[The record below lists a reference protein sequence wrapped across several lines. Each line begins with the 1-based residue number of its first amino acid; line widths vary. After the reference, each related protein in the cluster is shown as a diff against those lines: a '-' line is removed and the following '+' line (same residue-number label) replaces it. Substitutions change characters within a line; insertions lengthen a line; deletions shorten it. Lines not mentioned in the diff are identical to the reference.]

1 MVILPVGSLPGPYS
15 ALGDAR
21 GLQWTLSGT
30 LCMYLCVYVCM
41 YVCMC
46 VRTMYVCM
54 CAHVEPVG
62 SGPIWASLGFF
73 VFLWALLS
81 FWASLGPCQP
91 ASQHISR
98 SASNSHITEYPL

>member
-41 YVCMC
+41 YVCPYYVC
-46 VRTMYVCM
+46 MYVCV
-54 CAHVEPVG
+54 HTL
-62 SGPIWASLGFF
+62 SQL
-73 VFLWALLS
+73 ALAP
-81 FWASLGPCQP
+81 FGE
-91 ASQHISR
+91 
-98 SASNSHITEYPL
+98 SHR